1 MRTST
6 DPTVDITGFDTNVK
20 AFVHVGGLLMDS
32 DPVSDRN
39 SRFWDE
45 MCGTNI
51 ARELGITD
59 SAPGSLKRFDDW
71 FFSFYPYL
79 GDHLAPAIERSTRV
93 LEVGLGYGTV
103 GTYLMNKGLEY
114 TGLDIA
120 EGPVELMNLRGR
132 HLGKTS
138 PVAQV
143 GDVLSMTMFPDDTF
157 DSVVAIGS
165 LHHTG
170 DFNRAIAEVVRV
182 AKPGATVVGMVYSL
196 FSLRNWVKR
205 PTLMLRTLR
214 DNRRSGGARVRADE
228 QMRWMSDHNSS
239 GDAAPATEY
248 FSRRALRTVL
258 GQHGDVTIR
267 ARNLD
272 SIGFLGLHF
281 PKIRYMLM
289 RTYLARTLGL
299 DLYFEIRL
307 AE

>member
-1 MRTST
+1 M
-6 DPTVDITGFDTNVK
+6 
-20 AFVHVGGLLMDS
+20 HVGGLLMDT

-39 SRFWDE
+39 SKFWDE

-59 SAPGSLKRFDDW
+59 SKPESLKRFDDW

-79 GDHLAPAIERSTRV
+79 CHHLAPATGGSTRV

-103 GTYLMNKGLEY
+103 GTYLMRRGLQY

-132 HLGKTS
+132 HLRKIS

-170 DFNRAIAEVVRV
+170 DFDRAIAEVVRV

-196 FSLRNWVKR
+196 FSLRNWMKR
-205 PTLMLRTLR
+205 PTLMLRALR
-214 DNRRSGGARVRADE
+214 NNRGPAGARVRADE
-228 QMRWMSDHNSS
+228 HLRWMSDHNSS

-248 FSRRALRTVL
+248 FSRRALKMVL
-258 GQHGDVTIR
+258 EQYGEVTIR

-272 SIGFLGLHF
+272 SVGFLGYHF
-281 PKIRYMLM
+281 PRVRNAMM
-289 RTYLARTLGL
+289 RTYLAQLLGL

-307 AE
+307 PA